1 VEAEQQNKPLRTH
14 GFDAALTGGADT
26 PSHLPFSGLAPYS
39 AGMREIVWDTETTG
53 IFPGDGHR
61 IVEIGAVEMID
72 RVVTGKTFHTYIDP
86 CRAMPKDA
94 QGVHGLSTAFLTGQ
108 PVFEMIIDGF
118 LAFIGDSPLVAHN
131 AAFDMEFLNTELK
144 RAGMPVIPQSRA
156 IDTLEISRKI
166 NPGAK
171 HTLDALCNRYGIDL
185 SGRTKHGA
193 LVDAELLAR
202 VYVELTGGRQIGFDL
217 ASQAVVEELVVDRV
231 NFGIRDHVALPEE
244 LERHAAFIA
253 SLKDPVWLQ

>member
-1 VEAEQQNKPLRTH
+1 
-14 GFDAALTGGADT
+14 
-26 PSHLPFSGLAPYS
+26 
-39 AGMREIVWDTETTG
+39 MREIVFDTETTG
-53 IFPGDGHR
+53 IMPGDGHR
-61 IVEIGAVEMID
+61 IVEIGAVEMIN
-72 RVVTGKTFHTYIDP
+72 RVVTGQSFHTYIDP
-86 CRAMPKDA
+86 CRPMPKDA
-94 QGVHGLSTAFLTGQ
+94 QAVHGLSTAFLTGQ
-108 PVFEMIIDGF
+108 PVFEMVVDGF
-118 LAFIGDSPLVAHN
+118 LAFIGDAPLVAHN
-131 AAFDMEFLNTELK
+131 AAFDMEFINYELK
-144 RAGMPVIPQSRA
+144 RANLPLIPHSRA

-217 ASQAVVEELVVDRV
+217 AADSVTPDLPVERV
-231 NFGIRDHVALPEE
+231 NFGIRHHVALPEE
-244 LERHAAFIA
+244 LERHEAFVA

>member
-1 VEAEQQNKPLRTH
+1 
-14 GFDAALTGGADT
+14 
-26 PSHLPFSGLAPYS
+26 
-39 AGMREIVWDTETTG
+39 MREIVWDTETTG

-61 IVEIGAVEMID
+61 IVEIGAVEM
-72 RVVTGKTFHTYIDP
+72 VGKVLTGKRFHTYIDP
-86 CRAMPKDA
+86 CRAMPRDA
-94 QGVHGLSTAFLTGQ
+94 QNVHGLSTAFLTGQ
-108 PVFEMIIDGF
+108 PVFEMVIDGF
-118 LAFIGDSPLVAHN
+118 LTFIGDAPLVAHN

-144 RAGMPVIPQSRA
+144 RAGMPAIPQSRS

-217 ASQAVVEELVVDRV
+217 TAEAVVEDLVVDRV
-231 NFGIRDHVALPEE
+231 NFGIRDHVALPGE

-253 SLKDPVWLQ
+253 SLKDPVWNR

>member
-1 VEAEQQNKPLRTH
+1 MASL
-14 GFDAALTGGADT
+14 
-26 PSHLPFSGLAPYS
+26 
-39 AGMREIVWDTETTG
+39 REIVFDTETTG

-72 RVVTGKTFHTYIDP
+72 RVVTGRSFHTYIDP
-86 CRAMPKDA
+86 CRPMPRDA
-94 QGVHGLSTAFLTGQ
+94 QNVHGLSTDFLTGQ

-118 LAFIGDSPLVAHN
+118 LGFIEDSPLVAHN
-131 AAFDMEFLNTELK
+131 AAFDMEFLNWELK
-144 RAGMPVIPQSRA
+144 RANMPLIPVSRS

-171 HTLDALCNRYGIDL
+171 HTLDALCSRYGIDL

-193 LVDAELLAR
+193 LIDAELLAR

-217 ASQAVVEELVVDRV
+217 ASDAVEVELPVERV
-231 NFGIRDHVALPEE
+231 NFGIRHHVALPEE
-244 LERHAAFIA
+244 LERHEAFVA
-253 SLKDPVWLQ
+253 GLKDPLWSK

>member
-1 VEAEQQNKPLRTH
+1 
-14 GFDAALTGGADT
+14 
-26 PSHLPFSGLAPYS
+26 
-39 AGMREIVWDTETTG
+39 MREIVWDTETTG

-61 IVEIGAVEMID
+61 IVEIGAVEM
-72 RVVTGKTFHTYIDP
+72 VGKVLTGKSFHTYIDP
-86 CRAMPKDA
+86 CRAMPRDA
-94 QGVHGLSTAFLTGQ
+94 QNVHGLSSAFLTGQ
-108 PVFEMIIDGF
+108 PVFEMVIDGF
-118 LAFIGDSPLVAHN
+118 LAFIADSPLVAHN

-144 RAGMPVIPQSRA
+144 RAGMPAIPQSRS

-166 NPGAK
+166 NPGTK

-202 VYVELTGGRQIGFDL
+202 VYVELTGGRQIGLDL
-217 ASQAVVEELVVDRV
+217 ASEPVAEELVVDRV

-244 LERHAAFIA
+244 LERHAVFVA
-253 SLKDPVWLQ
+253 SLKDPLWLQ